1 MIRRTVKLL
10 AVRLGLLAIVLL
22 CQLAH
27 LVASLWMVAAI
38 VAGSGRAWSIAIGY
52 DQLANT
58 ATGGNVD
65 ETISS
70 RANRAR
76 KEKRAWGCILCRLL
90 DWIDKDHCTES
101 EGI

>member
-1 MIRRTVKLL
+1 MIRRAAKLL
-10 AVRLGLLAIVLL
+10 AWRLGLLVIVVI

-27 LVASLWMVAAI
+27 LVASLWMLAAI
-38 VAGSGRAWSIAIGY
+38 VSGSQRAWSIAIGY
-52 DQLANT
+52 DQLANA

-70 RANRAR
+70 RASRAR
-76 KEKRAWGCILCRLL
+76 KENRAWGCILCRLL